1 MRIKLT
7 INRARGS
14 LLRLVLYRRGA
25 VFIGFTF
32 AASSLSLLVFDYT
45 WESWLS
51 DGIGLI
57 AGATGVALLL
67 AGLQDRRPDWIDPAT
82 RSSE

>member
-7 INRARGS
+7 LNRARGS
-14 LLRLVLYRRGA
+14 LLRLALYRKGA
-25 VFIGFTF
+25 VFVGSTF
-32 AASSLSLLVFDYT
+32 AASSLGLLVFDYT

-51 DGIGLI
+51 DGIGLVV
-57 AGATGVALLL
+57 GATGVALLL
-67 AGLQDRRPDWIDPAT
+67 TGLQGRRQDWIDPAT